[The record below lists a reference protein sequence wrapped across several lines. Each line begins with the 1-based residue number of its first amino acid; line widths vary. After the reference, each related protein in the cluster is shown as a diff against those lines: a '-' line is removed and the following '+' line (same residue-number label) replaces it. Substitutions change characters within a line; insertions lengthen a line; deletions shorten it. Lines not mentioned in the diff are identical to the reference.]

1 MSISSFEHDID
12 MVLSISDTISV
23 MSFGKII
30 AEGSPE
36 EIQNNDKVRK
46 AYLGD

>member
-1 MSISSFEHDID
+1 LSDI
-12 MVLSISDTISV
+12 ISV

-30 AEGSPE
+30 AEGCPE
-36 EIQNNDKVRK
+36 EIQNNEKVRK